1 MQSSE
6 SVKNLFLAKLQCQKE
21 LKTVKKDKENPQT
34 RSKYASWD
42 AILET
47 LIPVLNKNGLVLTPI
62 PGSSEERIS
71 IKVRLDHPDS
81 GEWCEFEEYSFPK
94 DSNSK
99 NTRASQVQNEGGI
112 LTYAKRYAVT
122 ALFNIAADEDTDGN
136 LYRQQVQ
143 NQNQY
148 QQKKVTQDTVSNTL
162 NTKKKLYSSFLNKI
176 CEKMNLDKEAAKK
189 LITDKAGDLSNL
201 NELDKYT
208 AVCVSAQK
216 ILEGK

>member
-21 LKTVKKDKENPQT
+21 LKAVKKDKENPQT

-47 LIPVLNKNGLVLTPI
+47 LIPVLSKNGLVLTPI

-71 IKVRLDHPDS
+71 IKVRLDHPES

-99 NTRASQVQNEGGI
+99 NTRASQVQNEAGI

-122 ALFNIAADEDTDGN
+122 ALFNIAADEDIDGN
-136 LYRQQVQ
+136 SYRQQNQ
-143 NQNQY
+143 QNQY
-148 QQKKVTQDTVSNTL
+148 QQNQQNRGVQDAL

-176 CEKMNLDKEAAKK
+176 CEKMNLDKEVAKK
-189 LITDKAGDLSNL
+189 LITDKAGDLSKL

>member
-21 LKTVKKDKENPQT
+21 LKAVKKDKENPQT

-47 LIPVLNKNGLVLTPI
+47 LIPVLSKNGLVLTPI
-62 PGSSEERIS
+62 PDSSEERIS
-71 IKVRLDHPDS
+71 IKVRLDHPES

-99 NTRASQVQNEGGI
+99 NTRASQVQNEAGI

-122 ALFNIAADEDTDGN
+122 ALFNIAADEDIDGN
-136 LYRQQVQ
+136 SYRQQNQ
-143 NQNQY
+143 QNQY
-148 QQKKVTQDTVSNTL
+148 QQNQQNRGVQDAL

-176 CEKMNLDKEAAKK
+176 CEKMNLDKEVAKK
-189 LITDKAGDLSNL
+189 LITDKAGDLSKL